1 MSRKVSRAV
10 PANPVSRALFTGD
23 DDEQTRHYC
32 APLSDDFTMPSA
44 MAFVDNLRIK
54 STPLMSRQQPLAS
67 AEEATFNL
75 PRGRTLQVSE
85 NVPVPAV
92 PAPPFATASK
102 TLRGLSPID
111 EISREYFSSS
121 GSSAGTTGLAHSRLS
136 VGRSLHCAEVGRVY
150 PPHFDPF
157 DNDHRAAQLTE
168 LAIPLQERRGF
179 HRFSGRSPMLR
190 SNSSVQLGGSQYIV
204 KHSIGQGAYA
214 KIYEANADGRRLVLK
229 VQEADGLW
237 EFYITSELQRR
248 LADVPTVIFT
258 FLIFT
263 NLQFFY

>member
-1 MSRKVSRAV
+1 
-10 PANPVSRALFTGD
+10 
-23 DDEQTRHYC
+23 
-32 APLSDDFTMPSA
+32 MPSA
-44 MAFVDNLRIK
+44 MVFVDNLRIK

-157 DNDHRAAQLTE
+157 DNNHRVAQLTE

-190 SNSSVQLGGSQYIV
+190 SNFSVQLGGSKYIIKPRYNSV
-204 KHSIGQGAYA
+204 ILYRDQTFDRTRRVRQNLRSQWRRTTGQLMMCWL
-214 KIYEANADGRRLVLK
+214 KTFRL
-229 VQEADGLW
+229 
-237 EFYITSELQRR
+237 
-248 LADVPTVIFT
+248 
-258 FLIFT
+258 
-263 NLQFFY
+263 